1 MKFIAL
7 YRSSNINSKH
17 MSKQNVAIIFGGKS
31 TEHEISK
38 LSTKSILK
46 HIDKEKH
53 NLSLIKIAIDGTWY
67 LLPELDIDA
76 TENAPAITLTNRG
89 TEVHAINSQTGQS
102 IQTLDLVF
110 PVLHGAFGED
120 GTIQGYFRMLNL
132 AFVGCDVLASAACMD
147 KDITK
152 RLLRDAGINIAP
164 YLMATPQHKPSFD
177 EAQNTLGVP
186 MFLKPANLGS
196 SVGVYKVSTE
206 ADYNKYLAEGLKL
219 DHKVLIEKSIKGR
232 EIECAVLGNES
243 PKASLPGEIVMTSD
257 FYDFESKYVDSN
269 ASSTVIPAEIT
280 EGQVQ
285 GIRDTA
291 VKAFQTL
298 GCEGLARVDFFLT
311 EDGELMI
318 NEINTLPGFTNIS
331 MYPKMWEATGITYA
345 ELLDILIELAADK
358 HKRDQALNF
367 FAKQV
372 S

>member
-1 MKFIAL
+1 MNFTAL
-7 YRSSNINSKH
+7 YRSSIINSKY
-17 MSKQNVAIIFGGKS
+17 MSKQKVAIIFGGKS

-38 LSTKSILK
+38 LSAKSILK
-46 HIDKEKH
+46 HIDKEKYE
-53 NLSLIKIAIDGTWY
+53 LSLIKIDVDGTWY
-67 LLPELDIDA
+67 LLPELDM
-76 TENAPAITLTNRG
+76 ENVAEAPAITLTNHKN
-89 TEVHAINSQTGQS
+89 EVHAIASATGKS
-102 IQTLDLVF
+102 LQTLDLVF

-164 YLMATPQHKPSFD
+164 YLVATPQHQPSFE
-177 EAQNTLGVP
+177 EAQNTLGIPV
-186 MFLKPANLGS
+186 FLKPANLGS

-206 ADYNKYLAEGLKL
+206 ADYDKCLAEGLKL

-232 EIECAVLGNES
+232 EIECAVLGNEA

-331 MYPKMWEATGITYA
+331 MYPKMWEATGIDYA
-345 ELLDILIELAADK
+345 ELIDILLELGINK
-358 HKRDQALNF
+358 HQRDQKLSF
-367 FAKQV
+367 HAKQV